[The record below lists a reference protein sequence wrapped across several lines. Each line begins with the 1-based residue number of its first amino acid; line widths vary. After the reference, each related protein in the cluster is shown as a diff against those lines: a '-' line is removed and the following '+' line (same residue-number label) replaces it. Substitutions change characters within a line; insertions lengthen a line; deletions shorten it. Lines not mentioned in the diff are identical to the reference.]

1 MKNAAVLSN
10 QVIADAYTGCY
21 DLIFRYI
28 YNKINNRERA
38 EDLTQD
44 TFLRLLSYRDMFYL
58 NIDTI
63 KYFVYTIARNLVT
76 DYLRRYYKE
85 QEINAY
91 LLETVGTSVDDV
103 ENKLYAKELSWL
115 EQEKLSRLPSQR
127 RKVYAMNRFQYKTAF
142 EISTELHISPRT
154 VENHLLISRK
164 EIRTYIKQSI

>member
-91 LLETVGTSVDDV
+91 LLETVRTSVDDV

-115 EQEKLSRLPSQR
+115 
-127 RKVYAMNRFQYKTAF
+127 
-142 EISTELHISPRT
+142 
-154 VENHLLISRK
+154 
-164 EIRTYIKQSI
+164 

>member
-91 LLETVGTSVDDV
+91 LLETVRTSVDDV

-115 EQEKLSRLPSQR
+115 EQEKLSRLPYQR
-127 RKVYAMNRFQYKTAF
+127 RKVYTMNRFQYKTAF
-142 EISTELHISPRT
+142 EISNELHISPRT

>member
-1 MKNAAVLSN
+1 MKNTVVLSN

-91 LLETVGTSVDDV
+91 LLETVRTSVDDV
-103 ENKLYAKELSWL
+103 ENKL
-115 EQEKLSRLPSQR
+115 
-127 RKVYAMNRFQYKTAF
+127 YAMNRFQYKTAF
-142 EISTELHISPRT
+142 EISTELRISPRT

>member
-1 MKNAAVLSN
+1 MKNTTVLSN

-38 EDLTQD
+38 KDLTQD

-91 LLETVGTSVDDV
+91 LLETVRTSVDDV

-142 EISTELHISPRT
+142 EISTELHISSRT